1 MHVVISLL
9 NRQLAR
15 WRQEHGTVAGRAHAV
30 NLDRL
35 RALCPVVAVINGL
48 DALVFLVQLMGGSLS
63 GAAYKWTLSLCVLH
77 TVMGVAMVGGALA
90 AHQLRGAVHSF
101 WAKWLPTLVAGL
113 GMLFAAAIVAAD
125 QWVTPNI
132 TPYLIGCVLISVA
145 LYIRPGPS
153 ACLYLLAYGGLFY
166 AMGMVQES
174 PAQLLS
180 NRLNGLAASIVGW
193 ALSVVLWRKFTI
205 IALQQDLL
213 TRANTELQSKQ
224 RDLERLTRLDGLT
237 GLFNRNT
244 FVDLTVQEFDRA
256 QRQGNDTA
264 ILLLDLDHFKLIN
277 DTWGHPAGDAVL
289 RNVAN
294 AMRAAVR
301 STDLVGRL
309 GGEEFV
315 VLLPGTSI
323 VAARTLAE
331 KLRARLQGSPTRWE
345 NGIIACTASIGMAG
359 TTAKEKRDFDSL
371 YNEADKALYMAKTR
385 GRNRV
390 EP

>member
-1 MHVVISLL
+1 MHPVISLL
-9 NRQLAR
+9 NRQIVR
-15 WRQEHGTVAGRAHAV
+15 WRQEHSVVAGRAHAA

-35 RALCPVVAVINGL
+35 RALCPLVAAINGV
-48 DALVFLVQLMGGSLS
+48 DALVFLVQLMVGNLS

-77 TVMGVAMVGGALA
+77 TAMGATMAISALV

-101 WAKWLPTLVAGL
+101 WAQWLPTLVAGM
-113 GMLFAAAIVAAD
+113 GMLFVAAIVAAD

-132 TPYLIGCVLISVA
+132 TPYLMGCVLISVA
-145 LYIRPGPS
+145 LYLRPVPS
-153 ACLYLLAYGGLFY
+153 AWLYFLAYGGFFY
-166 AMGMVQES
+166 TMGMAQEN

-180 NRLNGLAASIVGW
+180 NRLNGMTASIIGW

-244 FVDLTVQEFDRA
+244 FVDLTAQELDRA
-256 QRQGNDTA
+256 QRQGNDTV
-264 ILLLDLDHFKLIN
+264 ILLVDLDHFKLIN

-289 RNVAN
+289 RNVSN

-331 KLRARLQGSPTRWE
+331 KLRARLQGNPTRWE
-345 NGIIACTASIGMAG
+345 SGTIACTASIGMAG
-359 TTAKEKRDFDSL
+359 TTAKEKRTFDSL

>member
-9 NRQLAR
+9 NRQIAR

-35 RALCPVVAVINGL
+35 RALCPVVAVINGV

-77 TVMGVAMVGGALA
+77 TAMGVAMVVSALV

-132 TPYLIGCVLISVA
+132 TPYLLGCVLISVA

-153 ACLYLLAYGGLFY
+153 ACLYLLAYGGFFY
-166 AMGMVQES
+166 AMGMAQED

>member
-15 WRQEHGTVAGRAHAV
+15 WRQEHGTVAGRAHAA

-35 RALCPVVAVINGL
+35 RTLCPVVAIINGL
-48 DALVFLVQLMGGSLS
+48 HALVFLVQLFGGGLS
-63 GAAYKWTLSLCVLH
+63 GVAYKWTLSLCVLH
-77 TVMGVAMVGGALA
+77 TFMGVAMVVSALV

-113 GMLFAAAIVAAD
+113 GMLFAAAIVSAD

-132 TPYLIGCVLISVA
+132 TPYLMGCVLISVA

-153 ACLYLLAYGGLFY
+153 VWLYMLAYGGFFY
-166 AMGMVQES
+166 VMGLAQEN

-180 NRLNGLAASIVGW
+180 NRLNGLTASIIGW

-205 IALQQDLL
+205 ITLQQDLL
-213 TRANTELQSKQ
+213 TRANTELQGKQ

-244 FVDLTVQEFDRA
+244 FVDLTAQEFDRA

-264 ILLLDLDHFKLIN
+264 ILLLDLDHFKHIN

-289 RNVAN
+289 RNVAT

-315 VLLPGTSI
+315 VLLPGTTL
-323 VAARTLAE
+323 VAARMLAE
-331 KLRARLQGSPTRWE
+331 KLRARLQNSPTPWE
-345 NGIIACTASIGMAG
+345 NGAITCTASIGMAG
-359 TTAKEKRDFDSL
+359 TTAKEKRNFDSL
-371 YNEADKALYMAKTR
+371 YNDADKALYMAKTR

-390 EP
+390 ES

>member
-1 MHVVISLL
+1 MHVEIALL
-9 NRQLAR
+9 NRHMAR
-15 WRQEHGTVAGRAHAV
+15 WRQEHGTVAGRAHAA

-35 RALCPVVAVINGL
+35 RALCPVVAVINGIL
-48 DALVFLVQLMGGSLS
+48 GLVFLVQLMGGSLS
-63 GAAYKWTLSLCVLH
+63 GPDYKWTVSLCVLH
-77 TVMGVAMVGGALA
+77 TAMGFAMVISALV

-101 WAKWLPTLVAGL
+101 WAKWLPTLVAGMS
-113 GMLFAAAIVAAD
+113 MLFAAAIVAAD

-132 TPYLIGCVLISVA
+132 TPYLLVCIFISVA
-145 LYIRPGPS
+145 LYVRPVPS
-153 ACLYLLAYGGLFY
+153 AWLYLLAYGGFFY
-166 AMGMVQES
+166 AMGVAQEN
-174 PAQLLS
+174 PTQLLS
-180 NRLNGLAASIVGW
+180 NRLNGMAVSIIGW

-213 TRANTELQSKQ
+213 IRANTELQGKQ

-264 ILLLDLDHFKLIN
+264 ILLLDLDHFKIVN

-315 VLLPGTSI
+315 VLLPGTSL

-331 KLRARLQGSPTRWE
+331 KLRVRLQQSPTRWE
-345 NGIIACTASIGMAG
+345 NGTITCTASIGMAG
-359 TTAKEKRDFDSL
+359 TTAKEKRTFDSL
-371 YNEADKALYMAKTR
+371 YNEADKALYIAKMR

>member
-1 MHVVISLL
+1 
-9 NRQLAR
+9 
-15 WRQEHGTVAGRAHAV
+15 
-30 NLDRL
+30 
-35 RALCPVVAVINGL
+35 
-48 DALVFLVQLMGGSLS
+48 
-63 GAAYKWTLSLCVLH
+63 
-77 TVMGVAMVGGALA
+77 
-90 AHQLRGAVHSF
+90 
-101 WAKWLPTLVAGL
+101 
-113 GMLFAAAIVAAD
+113 
-125 QWVTPNI
+125 
-132 TPYLIGCVLISVA
+132 
-145 LYIRPGPS
+145 
-153 ACLYLLAYGGLFY
+153 LLAYGGFFS
-166 AMGMVQES
+166 AMGMAQEN

-180 NRLNGLAASIVGW
+180 NRLNGLAASIIGW

-323 VAARTLAE
+323 AAARTLAE

-345 NGIIACTASIGMAG
+345 NGMIACTASIGMAG
-359 TTAKEKRDFDSL
+359 TTAKEKRNFDSL

-385 GRNRV
+385 GRNRI

>member
-1 MHVVISLL
+1 MQVAIALL
-9 NRQLAR
+9 NRHLAR
-15 WRQEHGTVAGRAHAV
+15 WRQEHGAVAGRAHAT

-35 RALCPVVAVINGL
+35 RALCPVVALINGL
-48 DALVFLVQLMGGSLS
+48 HALVFLVQLLGGGLS
-63 GAAYKWTLSLCVLH
+63 GAAYKWTLSLCILH
-77 TVMGVAMVGGALA
+77 TLMGIAMVVGALI
-90 AHQLRGAVHSF
+90 AHQLRGEVHSF
-101 WAKWLPTLVAGL
+101 SAKWLPTLVAGL

-125 QWVTPNI
+125 QLVTPNI
-132 TPYLIGCVLISVA
+132 TPYLVACILFSVA
-145 LYIRPGPS
+145 LYTRPGPS
-153 ACLYLLAYGGLFY
+153 AWLYLLAYGGFFY
-166 AMGMVQES
+166 AMGITQEN

-180 NRLNGLAASIVGW
+180 NRLNGLTASIIGW
-193 ALSVVLWRKFTI
+193 ALSLVLWRKFTI
-205 IALQQDLL
+205 IALQQDML
-213 TRANTELQSKQ
+213 TRANTELQGKQ

-244 FVDLTVQEFDRA
+244 FAELAAQELDRA

-264 ILLLDLDHFKLIN
+264 ILLLDLDHFKLVN

-289 RNVAN
+289 RNVAT

-315 VLLPGTSI
+315 VLLPGTSTQ
-323 VAARTLAE
+323 AAHTLAE
-331 KLRARLQGSPTRWE
+331 KLRVRLQGSPTPWE
-345 NGIIACTASIGMAG
+345 NGAITCTASIGMAG
-359 TTAKEKRDFDSL
+359 TTAKENRNFDTL
-371 YNEADKALYMAKTR
+371 YNEADKALYIAKMR

>member
-35 RALCPVVAVINGL
+35 RALCPVVAVINGV

-77 TVMGVAMVGGALA
+77 TAMGVAMVVSALV

-132 TPYLIGCVLISVA
+132 TPYLLGCVLISVA

-153 ACLYLLAYGGLFY
+153 ACLYLLAYGGFFY
-166 AMGMVQES
+166 AMGMAQED

-180 NRLNGLAASIVGW
+180 NRLNGLSASIVGW

>member
-9 NRQLAR
+9 NRQIAR
-15 WRQEHGTVAGRAHAV
+15 WRQEHGTVAGRAYAV

-63 GAAYKWTLSLCVLH
+63 GTAYKWTLSLCVLH

-132 TPYLIGCVLISVA
+132 TPYLLGCVLISVA

-153 ACLYLLAYGGLFY
+153 ACLYLLAYGGFFY
-166 AMGMVQES
+166 AMGVAQEN

-180 NRLNGLAASIVGW
+180 NRLNGLAASIIGW

-244 FVDLTVQEFDRA
+244 FVDLTLQEFDRA

>member
-1 MHVVISLL
+1 MHVVISILR
-9 NRQLAR
+9 RQLAR
-15 WRQEHGTVAGRAHAV
+15 WRQEHGAVAGRGHAA

-48 DALVFLVQLMGGSLS
+48 HALVFLVQLLGGGLS
-63 GAAYKWTLSLCVLH
+63 GAAYKWTLSLCILH
-77 TVMGVAMVGGALA
+77 TLMGAAMLVGALV
-90 AHQLRGAVHSF
+90 AHQLRGEVHSF
-101 WAKWLPTLVAGL
+101 LAKWLPMAVAGL
-113 GMLFAAAIVAAD
+113 GMLFAAAIVSVD

-132 TPYLIGCVLISVA
+132 TPYLVGCILISVA
-145 LYIRPGPS
+145 LYMRPGPS
-153 ACLYLLAYGGLFY
+153 AWLYLFAYVGYFY
-166 AMGMVQES
+166 AMGVAQDN

-180 NRLNGLAASIVGW
+180 NRLNGLTASIMGW

-205 IALQQDLL
+205 ITLQQDLL
-213 TRANTELQSKQ
+213 TRANTELQAKQ

-244 FVDLTVQEFDRA
+244 FVELTAQEFDRA

-264 ILLLDLDHFKLIN
+264 ILLLDLDHFKLVN

-315 VLLPGTSI
+315 VLLPGTSV
-323 VAARTLAE
+323 VAARMLAE
-331 KLRARLQGSPTRWE
+331 KLRVRLQNSPTPWE
-345 NGIIACTASIGMAG
+345 NGAITCTASIGMAG
-359 TTAKEKRDFDSL
+359 TTAKEKRNFDSL
-371 YNEADKALYMAKTR
+371 YNEADKALYMAKMR

-390 EP
+390 ES

>member
-35 RALCPVVAVINGL
+35 RALCPVVAVINGV

-77 TVMGVAMVGGALA
+77 TAMGVAMVVSALV

-132 TPYLIGCVLISVA
+132 TPYLLGCVLISVA

-153 ACLYLLAYGGLFY
+153 ACLYLLAYGGFFY
-166 AMGMVQES
+166 AMGMAQED

>member
-63 GAAYKWTLSLCVLH
+63 DATYKWTLSLCVLH
-77 TVMGVAMVGGALA
+77 TVMGVAMVGGALV

-132 TPYLIGCVLISVA
+132 TPYLMGCVLISVA

-153 ACLYLLAYGGLFY
+153 AWLYLLAYGGFFY
-166 AMGMVQES
+166 AMGMAQEN

-180 NRLNGLAASIVGW
+180 NRLNGLAASIIGW

-323 VAARTLAE
+323 AAARTLAE

-345 NGIIACTASIGMAG
+345 NGMIACTASIGMAG
-359 TTAKEKRDFDSL
+359 TTAKEKRNFDSL

-385 GRNRV
+385 GRNRI

>member
-35 RALCPVVAVINGL
+35 RALCPVVAVINGV
-48 DALVFLVQLMGGSLS
+48 DALVFLVQLVGGSLS

-77 TVMGVAMVGGALA
+77 TAMGVAMVVSALV

-132 TPYLIGCVLISVA
+132 TPYLLGCVLISVA

-153 ACLYLLAYGGLFY
+153 ACLYLLAYGGFFY
-166 AMGMVQES
+166 AMGMAQED

-180 NRLNGLAASIVGW
+180 NRLNGLSASIVGW